1 MAKNFSFTSE
11 GMAEFGSSPNAYYT
25 PNPPKYEVQF
35 LLPLLAGGILD
46 RFVNTSA
53 YTGEALALKVLEEG
67 SQFYSLGS
75 NVKEK
80 IEQEIVKLS
89 AEHILEILSDGGPFV
104 YDTETAKMMLS
115 DIEIALDKLKNLEE
129 DTIKRAAEIG
139 IDAAEDE
146 ITVGT
151 AYADTWL
158 ELVEQI
164 TGTE

>member
-1 MAKNFSFTSE
+1 MAKNLSFTSE

-80 IEQEIVKLS
+80 IEQEIAQALAKGDNKKAEDLS
-89 AEHILEILSDGGPFV
+89 SQKAK
-104 YDTETAKMMLS
+104 TEELLAAAKS
-115 DIEIALDKLKNLEE
+115 G
-129 DTIKRAAEIG
+129 AAE
-139 IDAAEDE
+139 
-146 ITVGT
+146 
-151 AYADTWL
+151 L
-158 ELVEQI
+158 K
-164 TGTE
+164 